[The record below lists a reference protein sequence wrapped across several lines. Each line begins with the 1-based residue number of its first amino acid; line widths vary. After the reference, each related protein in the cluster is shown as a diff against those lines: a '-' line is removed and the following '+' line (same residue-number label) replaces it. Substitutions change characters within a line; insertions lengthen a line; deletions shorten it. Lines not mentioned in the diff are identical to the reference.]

1 MERQVFLHIF
11 YKRDQGPSICRPLR
25 YIKPCN
31 VFFQCFNRFLNLA
44 FSFSNPMDK
53 HDPFFLVDLVE
64 SFPSLRLM
72 SFQSRSLQKSS
83 AFFALPQ
90 TVETKTA
97 FGIGRGEWRGF
108 MYLQWNRIPKIYE
121 KSVDAYGI
129 KSRCFAGFVSRN
141 LRTNPPPSALSERQR
156 V

>member
-11 YKRDQGPSICRPLR
+11 YKRDQGPGICRPLR

-31 VFFQCFNRFLNLA
+31 VFFQCFNRFLDLA

-83 AFFALPQ
+83 AFF
-90 TVETKTA
+90 
-97 FGIGRGEWRGF
+97 F
-108 MYLQWNRIPKIYE
+108 
-121 KSVDAYGI
+121 
-129 KSRCFAGFVSRN
+129 CFATDWGNKNSFWHRACHRVGLFLVRHP
-141 LRTNPPPSALSERQR
+141 LLS
-156 V
+156 VLFN